1 MFSKEFSKTIP
12 DWFSNKGPYSDC
24 IISTRVRLARNLHH
38 YRFPLKASVIE
49 KKEIYNKLNDAIISL
64 SQCKKSR
71 SLNLSKLEKVD
82 KQFLFENRVVSSDL
96 INLEG
101 ERGVIFDSNHRIS
114 IMINEE
120 DHLRMQC
127 IDSGYQPDEL
137 WETINMIDDDLGKK
151 VLYAYK
157 PRYGFLTS
165 CPTNSGTGLRISFLM
180 HLPGLVLSK
189 TIESVL
195 TGTGQMGISTRG
207 FFGEHSDV
215 IGNFF
220 QFSNQAAMGAK
231 ESEFLKN
238 TQDIIM
244 KIVTYEYK
252 ARERILN
259 EAKNELKDK
268 IFRSYGILKYA
279 HTLAVDEFLNL
290 TSALRF
296 GIECGIFKK
305 MDIHSLNSMILL
317 CMPAHIQFLENRQMN
332 EEEIN
337 GIRAIIVKKLM
348 PEI

>member
-1 MFSKEFSKTIP
+1 MLTDEFYNTIP
-12 DWFSNKGPYSDC
+12 DWFSNNGPYSDC
-24 IISTRVRLARNLHH
+24 IISTRIRLARNLIHH
-38 YRFPLKASVIE
+38 KFPLKASFIE
-49 KKEIYNKLNDAIISL
+49 KKEIFSKLNDAILSL
-64 SQCKKSR
+64 SQCKKNY
-71 SLNLSKLEKVD
+71 SLNLSKLKNLD
-82 KQFLFENRVVSSDL
+82 KQLLFENRIVSSDL

-101 ERGVIFDSNHRIS
+101 ERGVVFDLNHRIS

-120 DHLRMQC
+120 DHLRLQC
-127 IDSGYQPDEL
+127 MDSGYQPDDL
-137 WETINMIDDDLGKK
+137 WETINKIDDDLGKK
-151 VLYAYK
+151 VHYAYK
-157 PRYGFLTS
+157 PQCGFLTS
-165 CPTNSGTGLRISFLM
+165 CPTNSGTGLRISFLL
-180 HLPGLVLSK
+180 HIPGLVLSK
-189 TIESVL
+189 NIESVL
-195 TGTGQMGISTRG
+195 TGASQMGISTRG

-220 QFSNQAAMGAK
+220 QLSNQATMGAK

-244 KIVTYEYK
+244 KIVDYEYK

-279 HTLAVDEFLNL
+279 HTLSVDEFLNL

-296 GIECGIFKK
+296 GIECGFLKK

-317 CMPAHIQFLENRQMN
+317 CMPAHIQLSENRQIN

-337 GIRAIIVKKLM
+337 RIRAIVVKKLM